1 MKMVTASV
9 RFLTNNLV
17 ADMTCRN
24 SDLQTNLQNIGVLT
38 PLSLIR
44 LDNARTLQ
52 IYFTPND
59 EIGELVCNLI
69 NPKSD
74 TLGNVQ
80 RLCRHI
86 HCMNEQNRE
95 NFIKRMESGNI
106 KSVTQAIKEA
116 DKMRADKNVS
126 R

>member
-1 MKMVTASV
+1 MVTASV

-17 ADMTCRN
+17 ADMTCKAE
-24 SDLQTNLQNIGVLT
+24 DLSMNLKRIGVLT
-38 PLSLIR
+38 PMSLIK

-52 IYFTPND
+52 VELNPTD
-59 EIGELVCNLI
+59 EIGELVCRI
-69 NPKSD
+69 VNPKSD

-86 HCMNEQNRE
+86 YCFNEQNRE
-95 NFIKRMESGNI
+95 NFISKLESGEISSVLKGI
-106 KSVTQAIKEA
+106 KYAEKL
-116 DKMRADKNVS
+116 RAEKGIS

>member
-1 MKMVTASV
+1 MKMVTAKV

-17 ADMTCRN
+17 AELTCKGDELKK
-24 SDLQTNLQNIGVLT
+24 SLEEIGILT
-38 PLSLIR
+38 PMNLIK

-52 IYFTPND
+52 IQLNPTD
-59 EIGELVCNLI
+59 EVGELVCGI
-69 NPKSD
+69 VNPKSD

-86 HCMNEQNRE
+86 YCFNEQNKAT
-95 NFIKRMESGNI
+95 FISKLESGEINSISKGI
-106 KSVTQAIKEA
+106 KYAEKL
-116 DKMRADKNVS
+116 RAERNVC